1 MVRVSD
7 VGFEAHALE
16 AGGLAP
22 DANPL
27 EIARDLI
34 AAGKPRTALALLGA
48 NHDALA
54 DDPEY
59 LLICS
64 EAWWADG
71 DSLRA
76 QQALLGAARLAPED
90 PAPLLLLGELL
101 KGEGQHEK
109 AERVLDKARSLGASL
124 RERAAEVPEQTD
136 DLIAFAEQQERKSHA
151 RLSTTQLLLGAL
163 ALLTVAGVVAAIA
176 AITGLDAQGS
186 AEVTPAST
194 EAPSEQAQRA
204 PQVTAAVTAPAD
216 AESQSPAP
224 AVSEAEPGQEPGP
237 VQEAGPVQESEPV
250 REAESL
256 QAYRT
261 PPEAVL
267 APRIVASP
275 MQTPARSRPAPSTSR
290 KPKVQASADRSSK
303 PSPRPDANAAPDV
316 ATVNQEL
323 ATLAPKELTDRADA
337 LYARGHTAIAAG
349 YYRRALDLDPDYAPA
364 LVGIGRSILRAEQ
377 YSEAFVN
384 ATRALQLA
392 RGVDARAGLEA
403 EAIYQLGRVHLHR
416 GELDAARRLFRQSI
430 SLSGTPPAAWFY
442 LGEALW
448 IDNSPAARE
457 AYQRYLD
464 LVSTGHLADRARRA
478 IR

>member
-1 MVRVSD
+1 M
-7 VGFEAHALE
+7 
-16 AGGLAP
+16 
-22 DANPL
+22 

-34 AAGKPRTALALLGA
+34 AAGKPRTALELLSA

-54 DDPEY
+54 DDPAY

-90 PAPLLLLGELL
+90 PTPLLLLGEMLQAD
-101 KGEGQHEK
+101 GQYEK
-109 AERVLDKARSLGASL
+109 AERVLDKARALGASL
-124 RERAAEVPEQTD
+124 RESVPEMPEQAD
-136 DLIAFAEQQERKSHA
+136 DLIAFAEQQERKSLA
-151 RLSTTQLLLGAL
+151 WLTPKQILLAGL
-163 ALLTVAGVVAAIA
+163 AVATVAGVVVAIA
-176 AITGLDAQGS
+176 ALTGPSAERSEEATAAPVEREVEARLEPAEPADEAILAPTPS
-186 AEVTPAST
+186 AEVQGETPATAMMAVEPAYVASPLQ
-194 EAPSEQAQRA
+194 EAE
-204 PQVTAAVTAPAD
+204 
-216 AESQSPAP
+216 PAP
-224 AVSEAEPGQEPGP
+224 ALELVQQAEPEP
-237 VQEAGPVQESEPV
+237 EP
-250 REAESL
+250 
-256 QAYRT
+256 T
-261 PPEAVL
+261 PIKTKPKP
-267 APRIVASP
+267 APRTSP
-275 MQTPARSRPAPSTSR
+275 KPAVKATSTRSP
-290 KPKVQASADRSSK
+290 K
-303 PSPRPDANAAPDV
+303 PSPRSDVNAAPD
-316 ATVNQEL
+316 ATTVNAEL
-323 ATLAPKELTDRADA
+323 ASLAPEQLTDRADSLHA
-337 LYARGHTAIAAG
+337 QGHTAIAAS

-364 LVGIGRSILRAEQ
+364 LVGIGRSILRAEK

-430 SLSGTPPAAWFY
+430 SLSGTPSAAWFY

-448 IDNSPAARE
+448 TDNSPAARV
-457 AYQRYLD
+457 AYQKYLD